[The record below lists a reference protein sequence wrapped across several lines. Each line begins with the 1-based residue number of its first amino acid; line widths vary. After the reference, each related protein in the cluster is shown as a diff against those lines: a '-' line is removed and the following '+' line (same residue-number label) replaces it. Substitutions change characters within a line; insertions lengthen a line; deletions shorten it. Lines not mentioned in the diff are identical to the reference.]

1 MRGRIKDFIAKI
13 PARRITGTGKILG
26 TIIYM
31 LDVPHRRIVR
41 RNLKFIHPD
50 WPPEKIR
57 ELSRRVFQNL
67 GITTAEILQM
77 ACLSREDILGKAVI
91 KNAEHLHNAIKKQ
104 KGVIIISAHLGNWEM
119 ACLFARCYL
128 QTPMAVVAKRLR
140 PRIINR
146 WIVGLRTRF
155 GVTHLY
161 KEGALSEMTR
171 VLRQG
176 HLLGILIDQGTK
188 SSESVVVSYFGRTV
202 AATPA
207 AAMLAMRCKSPVLPI
222 FCVREPNS
230 RFTIIVEA
238 PLQLNRTRNL
248 REDLTTNTQIMTD
261 AIEKAVRAYPEQWFW
276 VHKRWKRHYPQ
287 IYPEYT
293 ARRERRQARKRKKAH
308 AAKL

>member
-1 MRGRIKDFIAKI
+1 
-13 PARRITGTGKILG
+13 
-26 TIIYM
+26 M

-57 ELSRRVFQNL
+57 ELSKSVFQNL

-77 ACLSREDILGKAVI
+77 TCLSKEDILSKAVI
-91 KNAEHLHNAIKKQ
+91 KNEEHLHNAIKKH

-140 PRIINR
+140 PQIINR

-155 GVTHLY
+155 GVAHLY

-171 VLRQG
+171 FLRQG
-176 HLLGILIDQGTK
+176 HILGILIDQGIK
-188 SSESVVVSYFGRTV
+188 SSESVEVNYFGRTV

-222 FCVREPNS
+222 FCVRETNS
-230 RFTIIVEA
+230 RFTIIVEP
-238 PLQLNRTRNL
+238 PLQLKRTRDL
-248 REDLTTNTQIMTD
+248 RDDLKTNTQIMMD

-276 VHKRWKRHYPQ
+276 VHKRWKKHYPQ
-287 IYPEYT
+287 LYPEYM
-293 ARRERRQARKRKKAH
+293 ARRRRYKAKKRQKVLSGKV
-308 AAKL
+308 